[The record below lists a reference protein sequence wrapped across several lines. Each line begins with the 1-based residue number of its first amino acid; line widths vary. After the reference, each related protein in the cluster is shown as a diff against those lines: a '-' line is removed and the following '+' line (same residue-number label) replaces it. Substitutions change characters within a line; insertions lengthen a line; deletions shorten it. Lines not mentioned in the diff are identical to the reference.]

1 MKILEFRD
9 ITRKDVPIY
18 YRSVFSGTAVLELIN
33 KSVDVSLDFSIEKKP
48 TGNKEIIVTL
58 NEKVD
63 YPLVPLMK
71 ELKNYID
78 NLDASGALPG

>member
-1 MKILEFRD
+1 MKILEFKN

-18 YRSVFSGTAVLELIN
+18 YRNVFSGTVVLELVN

-48 TGNKEIIVTL
+48 TGHKEIIVTL

-71 ELKNYID
+71 ELKKYID
-78 NLDASGALPG
+78 NLDDSGALPG

>member
-1 MKILEFRD
+1 MKILEFKN

-18 YRSVFSGTAVLELIN
+18 YRSIFSGTAALELIN

-48 TGNKEIIVTL
+48 TGYNEIIVTL

-63 YPLVPLMK
+63 YPLVPLIK
-71 ELKNYID
+71 ELKKYID

>member
-1 MKILEFRD
+1 MKILEFKN

-18 YRSVFSGTAVLELIN
+18 YRSLFSGTAVLELVN
-33 KSVDVSLDFSIEKKP
+33 KSTDLSVEFSIEKKP
-48 TGNKEIIVTL
+48 TGYKEIIVTL

-63 YPLVPLMK
+63 YPLVPLIK
-71 ELKNYID
+71 ELKKYID